1 MNTIITSLSVLLFAG
16 TVNAASDAEI
26 YHGFASGNLD
36 LSSDISSS
44 SKANMV
50 VVTDNDIYHGYEFGN
65 LDLSTD
71 SVYSPVRTASIPGI
85 GDGNHGPVNNPATDN
100 DIYHGFEINNPD
112 L

>member
-1 MNTIITSLSVLLFAG
+1 MKIIITSLSVLLFVG

-26 YHGFASGNLD
+26 YHGFERGNPD
-36 LSSDISSS
+36 LSSDISSWSQS
-44 SKANMV
+44 SMV
-50 VVTDNDIYHGYEFGN
+50 VTTDKDIYHGFELGN

-85 GDGNHGPVNNPATDN
+85 GDGNLGPVDNPATDN
-100 DIYHGFEINNPD
+100 DIYHGFESDNPD